1 MVRNK
6 ICYYSLHQICLNKK
20 NMWSKIPAEN
30 QPFNI
35 LLVKNELYGDFS
47 VIYDNVIYL
56 QHLNLLF
63 NFVVLLC
70 YTTSEQVVV
79 FFDVQDKKNKS

>member
-1 MVRNK
+1 
-6 ICYYSLHQICLNKK
+6 
-20 NMWSKIPAEN
+20 MWSKIPAEN

-35 LLVKNELYGDFS
+35 LLVTNELYGDFS

-79 FFDVQDKKNKS
+79 FDVQDKKKSTEINHNFS

>member
-1 MVRNK
+1 
-6 ICYYSLHQICLNKK
+6 
-20 NMWSKIPAEN
+20 MWSKIPAEN
-30 QPFNI
+30 QPFNK
-35 LLVKNELYGDFS
+35 LLVTNELYGDFS

-63 NFVVLLC
+63 NFVVLPC

-79 FFDVQDKKNKS
+79 FDVQDKKKIN

>member
-1 MVRNK
+1 
-6 ICYYSLHQICLNKK
+6 
-20 NMWSKIPAEN
+20 MWSKIPAEN

-35 LLVKNELYGDFS
+35 LLVTNELYGDFS

-63 NFVVLLC
+63 NFVVLQC

-79 FFDVQDKKNKS
+79 FDVQDKKKIN

>member
-1 MVRNK
+1 
-6 ICYYSLHQICLNKK
+6 
-20 NMWSKIPAEN
+20 MWSKIPAEN

-35 LLVKNELYGDFS
+35 LLVTNELYGDFS

-79 FFDVQDKKNKS
+79 FSMYKTKKNKKYINCSKS

>member
-1 MVRNK
+1 MET
-6 ICYYSLHQICLNKK
+6 LFFL
-20 NMWSKIPAEN
+20 
-30 QPFNI
+30 
-35 LLVKNELYGDFS
+35 

-79 FFDVQDKKNKS
+79 FDVQDEKKKYINCNKS